1 MLPSYDLIKKG
12 MEEQLFGFE
21 LDEVDQSNP
30 QELASKRLE
39 LNIINAMQKLEKYR
53 QLLTSPIYLV
63 AVVLMPWYKWTYF
76 EDSMSAS
83 DLAQA
88 RTKVQKLWQD
98 LYANIEVAED
108 DTPSPGSQN
117 NKVY

>member
-1 MLPSYDLIKKG
+1 
-12 MEEQLFGFE
+12 
-21 LDEVDQSNP
+21 
-30 QELASKRLE
+30 
-39 LNIINAMQKLEKYR
+39 
-53 QLLTSPIYLV
+53 
-63 AVVLMPWYKWTYF
+63 
-76 EDSMSAS
+76 MSAS